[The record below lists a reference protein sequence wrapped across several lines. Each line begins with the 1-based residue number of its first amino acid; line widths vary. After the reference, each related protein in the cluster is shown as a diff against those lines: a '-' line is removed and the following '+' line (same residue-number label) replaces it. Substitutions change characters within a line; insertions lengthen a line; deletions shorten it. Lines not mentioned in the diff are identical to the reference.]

1 VALAGTANP
10 GVVRLLQYSPASA
23 VYPFVATALAKTRM
37 LPEQNQLI
45 ADAVGR
51 ERGRLWAFIRRRVFD
66 EGEAEDIL
74 QEVLYELVVAYRQL
88 QPLEEV
94 GAWLF
99 RVARN
104 RITDVFRRKRPVL
117 SAEVEPQR
125 GADANGDGDAE
136 NVLTELLLP
145 AAATPE
151 DLLARELLL
160 ERLAGAIE
168 ELPLQQREVFI
179 AHEIEAVSFKDMAAR
194 TGVPLNTLL
203 ARKHNAVK
211 QLRRKLQPDY
221 DEWVE
226 E

>member
-1 VALAGTANP
+1 M
-10 GVVRLLQYSPASA
+10 
-23 VYPFVATALAKTRM
+23 ATALTKPRM

-51 ERGRLWAFIRRRVFD
+51 ERRRLWAFIRRRVFD

-104 RITDVFRRKRPVL
+104 RMTDLFRRKRPVL
-117 SAEVEPQR
+117 AGQFEADYLNEP
-125 GADANGDGDAE
+125 GLDGE
-136 NVLTELLLP
+136 GEQNVLSELLLP
-145 AAATPE
+145 PLETPE
-151 DLLARELLL
+151 ALLARELLL

-168 ELPLQQREVFI
+168 ELPAAQREVFV
-179 AHEIEAVSFKDMAAR
+179 AHEIEAVSFKDMAVR

-211 QLRRKLQPDY
+211 QLRRKLQNDY

-226 E
+226 D